1 MKYNGNNLEEVLNA
15 HKRWLD
21 TPKGWS
27 KEDRADLSGVDLK
40 EVDLTGAYLGGA
52 YLSGADLSSACLR
65 GADLRGA
72 YLSGAYLDRAD
83 FSGADLSG
91 ADLSRAHISEACLR
105 GVDLT
110 NADLRKADLSE
121 ADLDEACLSRADL
134 RGAYLRGA
142 KNVPFIP
149 MACPDTGAFVAWKK
163 CISKNGAAIV
173 KLLIPEDAKRSSG
186 TGRKCR
192 ADRAVVLDIQT
203 ISGGTLEG
211 AIVWSAHDNSFFYC
225 VGETVTPK
233 EPFDDDRFNECSSGI
248 HFFINRKEAVWY

>member
-15 HKRWLD
+15 HKRWMD

-134 RGAYLRGA
+134 RGA

-149 MACPDTGAFVAWKK
+149 LACPDTGAFVAWKK

-203 ISGGTLEG
+203 ISGDTLEG